1 MAYLA
6 DIFQQL
12 NKVYLK
18 LQGKGRT
25 IVNFIRTLSTFV
37 EKLDNWKQKA
47 QAAEKFSMLEN
58 LATAAG
64 DKVNVDIAS
73 EVVQHLGGLREEFVL
88 YFPKIIKTNL
98 DLVKN
103 IWLFQWRMLLYACK
117 MNSLTFRMILGSNT
131 CSILIQFVI
140 FG

>member
-1 MAYLA
+1 
-6 DIFQQL
+6 
-12 NKVYLK
+12 
-18 LQGKGRT
+18 
-25 IVNFIRTLSTFV
+25 V

>member
-1 MAYLA
+1 LAYLA